1 MTKPKAQPAGESKPP
16 DRQELATL
24 LAGSHDAFL
33 ALTQRSP
40 AFRCEWKRYSKKS
53 PWVLRVSQGDRT
65 LLYASPMAGAFEVTV
80 VVGERAAQAA
90 LAGRVSKALHASI
103 RAAKPY
109 VEGRP
114 VRVMVR
120 TQADLAG
127 VEQLVAVK
135 LNPTGKTREAPP
147 VARRGGPTRS

>member
-1 MTKPKAQPAGESKPP
+1 MTKAKADPAGESKPP
-16 DRQELATL
+16 SSRELATL
-24 LAGSHDAFL
+24 LAASHTAFL
-33 ALTQRSP
+33 ALTQRGS
-40 AFRCEWKRYSKKS
+40 AFTCEWKRYSKKS
-53 PWVLRVSQGDRT
+53 PWVLKVSQGDRT
-65 LLYASPMAGAFEVTV
+65 LLYANPMVGAFEVTV
-80 VVGERAAQAA
+80 VIGERAAQAA

-120 TQADLAG
+120 EQADLAG

-135 LNPTGKTREAPP
+135 LNPTGDTRGASS
-147 VARRGGPTRS
+147 VVGRRDPTRR